1 VTGVAETLLGRFITE
16 ARQRPA
22 GAGTAERGCELCGE
36 PTGPGHRHLLDL
48 QQRQLCCACR
58 ACAVLFDSSAAGGG
72 HYRLV
77 PDRRLCLADF
87 VLPDDAWDSL
97 HIPVHMAF
105 FFHDSTAG
113 RVVAF
118 YPSPAGAV
126 ESLLDLATWDRI
138 ARDNPVLRELAPD
151 VEALL
156 VNRARGAREHWL
168 VPVDDCY
175 ALVGLIRTGWTGF
188 TGGTEVWAAITSF
201 FEALRGKARVVDR
214 AGFGSRQH
222 GSHQHGSHRQEGTD
236 R

>member
-1 VTGVAETLLGRFITE
+1 MTTTLLGRFIAE
-16 ARQRPA
+16 ARERPA
-22 GAGTAERGCELCGE
+22 QPHAEGGCELCGE
-36 PTGPGHRHLLDL
+36 PSGPEHRHLLDL
-48 QQRQLCCACR
+48 QARRLCCVCR

-77 PDRRLCLADF
+77 PDRRRYLPDF
-87 VLPDDAWDSL
+87 VLDDAAWEGL
-97 HIPVHMAF
+97 HIPVRMAF
-105 FFHDSTAG
+105 FFHDAAAD
-113 RVVAF
+113 RVAAF

-138 ARDNPVLRELAPD
+138 VRDNPVLGELAPD

-156 VNRARGAREHWL
+156 VNRSRGAREHWL

-188 TGGTEVWAAITSF
+188 TGGSEVWAGITGF
-201 FEALRGKARVVDR
+201 FDALRGKARVVER
-214 AGFGSRQH
+214 ADSGSR
-222 GSHQHGSHRQEGTD
+222 SKKGTG